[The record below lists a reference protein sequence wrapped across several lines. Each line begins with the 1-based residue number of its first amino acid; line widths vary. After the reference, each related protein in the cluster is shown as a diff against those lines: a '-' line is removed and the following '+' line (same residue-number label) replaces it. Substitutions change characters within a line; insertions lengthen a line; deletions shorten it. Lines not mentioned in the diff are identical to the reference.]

1 VIGAALACSLLGL
14 LAALEPSWSKIN
26 AGQPLTGL
34 CRLSGFRIEYLDE
47 HQGAIPELAS
57 LHHAEWFAVTPHL
70 TVADRI
76 AGFTGRARRGSIPT
90 GFVGLIGERV
100 VGMACL
106 VVCDIESHC
115 HFTPWLATVL
125 VARPYRGHG
134 IGSAL
139 SERATQ
145 EARRLG
151 IPTIYLFTFDKQGF
165 YARLGWAALEDA
177 RYGGRLGSI
186 MVRQL
191 AA

>member
-1 VIGAALACSLLGL
+1 MDL
-14 LAALEPSWSKIN
+14 
-26 AGQPLTGL
+26 
-34 CRLSGFRIEYLDE
+34 RIEYLDE
-47 HQGAIPELAS
+47 HEAAIPELAC

-70 TVADRI
+70 TVSDRI
-76 AGFTGRARRGSIPT
+76 AGFKERARRGSIPT
-90 GFVGLIGERV
+90 GFIGLVGDRV

-115 HFTPWLATVL
+115 YLTPWLATVL
-125 VARPYRGHG
+125 VAPPYRGFG

-145 EARRLG
+145 EAQGLG
-151 IPTIYLFTFDKQGF
+151 VPALYLFTFDKQGF
-165 YARLGWAALEDA
+165 YTRLGWAALEEA
-177 RYGGRLGSI
+177 RYAGRLGSV